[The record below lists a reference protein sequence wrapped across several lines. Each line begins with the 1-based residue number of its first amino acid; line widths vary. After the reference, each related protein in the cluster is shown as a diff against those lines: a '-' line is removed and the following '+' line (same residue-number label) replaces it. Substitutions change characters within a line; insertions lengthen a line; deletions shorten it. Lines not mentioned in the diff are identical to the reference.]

1 MLSRAKLVNIGEGR
15 KSLFRKLA
23 KKLLRIVT
31 RPVVR
36 GGRSRRVSKR
46 IRPKILWRQYVTR
59 NISKRIHSKI
69 LWRQFPPHLKKNPTK
84 NSVEV
89 VQPTVRY
96 PPNLKKNPLQNSVEA
111 DSAISQKESDQIFG
125 GGSPAESQ
133 KESAPKF
140 CEGSTIRAISQKES
154 APNFCGG
161 SSCQISKRIR
171 PKILWR

>member
-1 MLSRAKLVNIGEGR
+1 MPVLVHIMLSRAKLVNIGEGR

-36 GGRSRRVSKR
+36 GGRSRR
-46 IRPKILWRQYVTR
+46 
-59 NISKRIHSKI
+59 ISKRIHSKI